1 VVGRWWFR
9 RAKAKLRNA
18 DIIPAKHFL
27 FVMDAWYG
35 ELATQRAASTGER
48 RFDAS
53 EIVAPEIRN
62 LFDLEFVKSGS
73 DLYIRT

>member
-1 VVGRWWFR
+1 
-9 RAKAKLRNA
+9 
-18 DIIPAKHFL
+18 
-27 FVMDAWYG
+27 MDAWYG